1 MCAENSAAVMEI
13 SAKRS
18 PIGKVAIFLIQRSPG
33 RRSIARDS
41 RPRRCLMVIRPA
53 VVGGGGAG
61 SESASSAS
69 TGCVSREAG
78 RGPSNG
84 SSIGG
89 CGAAAITW
97 CCETG

>member
-1 MCAENSAAVMEI
+1 M
-13 SAKRS
+13 
-18 PIGKVAIFLIQRSPG
+18 IFLIQRSG
-33 RRSIARDS
+33 RVAVAGPPQHAPAR
-41 RPRRCLMVIRPA
+41 RLRVTCPVA
-53 VVGGGGAG
+53 GGGGAG